1 MSLRLR
7 RLVERLSL
15 YLPVLLMGV
24 LALGSYW
31 LVRNTPQPGVAVP
44 RGPERHEPDYQMQ
57 RFSVRSFDGQGK
69 LTSEVLGDDARHFP
83 DTDTLEIDNV
93 RIRSYDA
100 AGLLTTA
107 TARRALVNGDAS
119 ELALFGEARVLRE
132 PGSDRAGQL
141 QPRLEFRGEYLQAFL
156 KTERVLSSQPVQLQR
171 GEDQFTADALEADNQ
186 NRVIQLTGRV
196 RGTLL
201 PKAAEVPAK

>member
-1 MSLRLR
+1 MRLRLR
-7 RLVERLSL
+7 RLAERLSL

-24 LALGSYW
+24 LALGTYW
-31 LVRNTPQPGVAVP
+31 LVRSTPQPGVTVP

-57 RFSVRSFDGQGK
+57 QFSVRSFDGQGK
-69 LTSEVLGDDARHFP
+69 LTSEVLGTTARHFP
-83 DTDTLEIDNV
+83 DTDMLEIDGV

-119 ELALFGEARVLRE
+119 ELQLFGDARVLRE
-132 PGSDRAGQL
+132 SGPDGAGQL

-156 KTERVLSSQPVQLQR
+156 KTERVLSPKPVQLQR

-186 NRVIQLTGRV
+186 SRVIQLTGRV
-196 RGTLL
+196 RGTLR
-201 PKAAEVPAK
+201 PKAAEAPAK